1 MNEPRRDAAGVF
13 LCPQRA
19 AGILRRNRT
28 RLLPRRRKNFHGE
41 KALRIFNGR
50 FRIFEKVRPARRLSP
65 FPSRAAKLRR
75 GNRSSQKRSAP
86 TAKTDKDPTL
96 RSPPAANADTPPAGT
111 SAPAG
116 LLRKH
121 AGAGALHVCEYSR
134 SSAEHHAG
142 KRHPQ
147 GTSASFP
154 VQKQA
159 SAASKNFHDAIL
171 KQSIKVLSYYYN
183 THVKNCIFT
192 LIKLIHERIITCKK
206 LNILIIIILF
216 SS

>member
-1 MNEPRRDAAGVF
+1 MPAGVF
-13 LCPQRA
+13 LCLQRA

-28 RLLPRRRKNFHGE
+28 RLLPRRRKNFRGK
-41 KALRIFNGR
+41 KALRIFDGR
-50 FRIFEKVRPARRLSP
+50 FRSLEKIRPARRLPP
-65 FPSRAAKLRR
+65 FPSRAARTPAETCGSRR
-75 GNRSSQKRSAP
+75 PSRMRILPQQRR
-86 TAKTDKDPTL
+86 TL
-96 RSPPAANADTPPAGT
+96 
-111 SAPAG
+111 
-116 LLRKH
+116 
-121 AGAGALHVCEYSR
+121 
-134 SSAEHHAG
+134 AG

-147 GTSASFP
+147 GTSAFFP
-154 VQKQA
+154 AQKQA

-171 KQSIKVLSYYYN
+171 KQSIKVLSYHYN

>member
-28 RLLPRRRKNFHGE
+28 RLLPRRRKNFRGK
-41 KALRIFNGR
+41 KAL
-50 FRIFEKVRPARRLSP
+50 RIFEKVRPARRLSP
-65 FPSRAAKLRR
+65 FPSRAAR
-75 GNRSSQKRSAP
+75 
-86 TAKTDKDPTL
+86 
-96 RSPPAANADTPPAGT
+96 T
-111 SAPAG
+111 SAETCG
-116 LLRKH
+116 
-121 AGAGALHVCEYSR
+121 SR
-134 SSAEHHAG
+134 RPSRMRILPQQRRTLAG

-147 GTSASFP
+147 GTSASFSP
-154 VQKQA
+154 QKQA
-159 SAASKNFHDAIL
+159 AAASKNFHDAIL